1 MFLEI
6 ERAEIFSCLVFLESE
21 EIEVDLTMQPVQI

>member
-1 MFLEI
+1 LEI

-21 EIEVDLTMQPVQI
+21 VIEVHLTV